1 VFDGDSF
8 GVKSDYGFIDMEL
21 VKSEKKWEHL
31 KGLEFKMHQMINQMI
46 NHVQQKPKDAVRS
59 NYLDYN

>member
-1 VFDGDSF
+1 MFDGDSS
-8 GVKSDYGFIDMEL
+8 GVKSDYGVIDMEL
-21 VKSEKKWEHL
+21 VKSEKKWERL
-31 KGLEFKMHQMINQMI
+31 KGLEFKTHQMIDLMI